1 LLAIWWTIFSILKSS
16 PKFQKIVK
24 NARASSRYAYRVVKK
39 LSELLLNPRLYYHIL
54 NLHGFVLTQQNAH
67 FIQKYEVVLVEV
79 FHLIPIRNTSK
90 LALVRS
96 PD

>member
-1 LLAIWWTIFSILKSS
+1 M
-16 PKFQKIVK
+16 V
-24 NARASSRYAYRVVKK
+24 
-39 LSELLLNPRLYYHIL
+39 LNPRLYYHIL

-67 FIQKYEVVLVEV
+67 FIQKYEVVMVDV

-90 LALVRS
+90 FALVGS